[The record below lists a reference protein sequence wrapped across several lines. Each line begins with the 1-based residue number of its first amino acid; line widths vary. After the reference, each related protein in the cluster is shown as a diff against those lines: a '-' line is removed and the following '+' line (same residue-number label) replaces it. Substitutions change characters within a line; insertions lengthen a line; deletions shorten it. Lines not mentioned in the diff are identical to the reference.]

1 MTLKGGEEKAGWL
14 ETSGPEV
21 MCSLGFLV
29 VSDIPDLELTK
40 LATQKDQWR
49 QTKQSKPAL

>member
-29 VSDIPDLELTK
+29 SDIPDLELTK
-40 LATQKDQWR
+40 LATQKHQ
-49 QTKQSKPAL
+49 